1 MTTSAAK
8 YHQAPVATTKMPS
21 GIPYIISN
29 EAAERFSF
37 YGMKAI
43 LVIFMT
49 KYLVDSTGQSAPMSD
64 EEAKSIYH
72 LFVSGVYFFPIL
84 GALIADVFWG
94 KYKTII
100 LLSIVYCLGHI
111 ALALD
116 ETRLGLAIG
125 LTLISIGSGG
135 IKPCVSAHVGDQ
147 FGCSNKHLIERVFG
161 WFYFAINFGAFSS
174 ILLTPYLLSE
184 YGPRV
189 AFAIPGAL
197 MLLATWV
204 FWFGRYRFAHIPPAG
219 KDFVKEAFSGEGLK
233 AVCKLMGLYA
243 FVVFFWSLYDQTGS
257 AWVLQAQHMDRYWL
271 GIEWL
276 PSQVQ
281 AMNPILILIFIPFF
295 AYVVYPAVNSVYR
308 LTPLRK
314 IAIGLFM
321 TIFAFL
327 IPAWIEHRIALGE
340 VPSIGWQVLAYVVI
354 TAAEVMVSITCLEFS
369 YTQSPNKMKSF
380 IMAIYLLSISLGN
393 AFTSAVN
400 YFIQNDDGSVALTG
414 ANYYL
419 FFAGLMFIVSIGFV
433 FVSRHYKE
441 VAYFQVESRREANL
455 VAGNEQV
462 TVPGKLEKT
471 W

>member
-1 MTTSAAK
+1 MTTTAK

-49 KYLVDSTGQSAPMSD
+49 KYLVDTSGQLAPMSD
-64 EEAKSIYH
+64 AEAKSIYH

-100 LLSIVYCLGHI
+100 VLSVVYCLGHI

-147 FGCSNKHLIERVFG
+147 FGHSNKHLIERVFG
-161 WFYFAINFGAFSS
+161 WFYFAINFGAFTS

-197 MLLATWV
+197 MLLATWA
-204 FWFGRYRFAHIPPAG
+204 FWLGRYRFAHIPPAG
-219 KDFVKEAFSGEGLK
+219 KTFVKEAFSGEGLK
-233 AVCKLMGLYA
+233 AVLKLMGLYV

-257 AWVLQAQHMDRYWL
+257 AWVLQAQHMDRDWL

-281 AMNPILILIFIPFF
+281 AMNPILILTFIPLF
-295 AYVVYPAVNSVYR
+295 AYVVYPNINRVFR

-314 IAIGLFM
+314 IGIGLFL
-321 TIFAFL
+321 TVVAFL
-327 IPAWIEHRIALGE
+327 IPAWIEHRIAMGE

-380 IMAIYLLSISLGN
+380 IMAIYLLCISLGN

-400 YFIQNDDGSVALTG
+400 YFIQNEDGSVSLSG
-414 ANYYL
+414 ADYYL
-419 FFAGLMFIVSIGFV
+419 FFAGLMFVVSLGFV
-433 FVSRHYKE
+433 FVSRYYKE
-441 VAYFQVESRREANL
+441 VSYIQEETRREASL
-455 VAGNEQV
+455 VSDNQAF
-462 TVPGKLEKT
+462 TPSASTEKG
-471 W
+471 